1 MGGRRTLQIEYM
13 QSLISKLSLDR
24 KFTREEKDIFVG
36 YTQNIANIES
46 DLGNSKTKC
55 ITVLDKSEL
64 IDIKSFCLSSL
75 NKYIND
81 ANIYITESWL
91 NFTMPS
97 KEHQSHNH
105 PNSLITGILY
115 VNASAN
121 FHTIVFPEVK
131 ETISVKRGDLL
142 LFPSHLLY
150 YEPKNVGN
158 DLKMSLTFNTS
169 KPTTI

>member
-1 MGGRRTLQIEYM
+1 M

-24 KFTREEKDIFVG
+24 KFTKEEKDTLVN

-46 DLGNSKTKC
+46 DLGNAKTKC
-55 ITVLDKSEL
+55 TTILERSEL
-64 IDIKSFCLSSL
+64 LNIKSFCLSSL

-81 ANIYITESWL
+81 VYITESWL

-97 KEHQSHNH
+97 EEYQSHNH

-115 VNASAN
+115 INASTKV
-121 FHTIVFPEVK
+121 HTIVFPEVE
-131 ETISVKRGDLL
+131 ETISVGRGDLL

-150 YEPKNVGN
+150 YEPKNIGN
-158 DLKMSLTFNTS
+158 DLKISLTFNTS
-169 KPTTI
+169 KPTT